1 MGRYKNHREPRRRG
15 FDDDNFSARDRGRSQ
30 DRDTYSP
37 PAASSLAATSAT
49 VSWFNAEK
57 GFGFVQSSDGS
68 DAFLHIRALEA
79 AGHASV
85 APGTT
90 LKVRLG
96 QGLKG
101 PQVMEVLE
109 VDKSTAQDPAP
120 ARSPRREA
128 QPDGAE
134 TEALGTVK
142 WFNAEKGFGFIG
154 LENGEKDVFVHAT
167 AVARSGLTTL
177 SEGQKL
183 FVTFAAGKKGPEAKS
198 VRLTD

>member
-1 MGRYKNHREPRRRG
+1 MSRYKNHREPRRRG
-15 FDDDNFSARDRGRSQ
+15 FDDDNFSPRDRGRNQ
-30 DRDTYSP
+30 ERDTYSP
-37 PAASSLAATSAT
+37 PTSSSLASTSAT

-57 GFGFVQSSDGS
+57 GFGFVQASDGS

-79 AGHASV
+79 AGHESV

-109 VDKSTAQDPAP
+109 VDKSTAQDPAQ
-120 ARSPRREA
+120 ARSPRRDTQPQGQDMEA
-128 QPDGAE
+128 Q
-134 TEALGTVK
+134 GTVK
-142 WFNAEKGFGFIG
+142 WYNSEKGFGFIG

-167 AVARSGLTTL
+167 AVTRSGLTTL
-177 SEGQKL
+177 SEGQVL
-183 FVTFAAGKKGPEAKS
+183 TVTYGAGKK
-198 VRLTD
+198 